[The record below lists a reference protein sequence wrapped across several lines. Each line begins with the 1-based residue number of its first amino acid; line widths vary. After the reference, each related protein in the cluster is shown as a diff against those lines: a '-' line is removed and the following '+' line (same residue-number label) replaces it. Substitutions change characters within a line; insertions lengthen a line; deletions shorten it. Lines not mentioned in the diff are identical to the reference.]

1 MSVIANRKIAIAN
14 QLQNV
19 LGFSAAATAG
29 IMGNIAVETGGSFDF
44 RQKQFGG
51 GPGRGLFQFEGGHL
65 KAYNEFLAR
74 NLLRDSMENQLKY
87 MSENI
92 NNGVGFDIGAGNRK
106 LLQDAFKNGGTVQV
120 ATLFSNLFERPSI
133 PRLDRRVSEAQ
144 NIFKALDP
152 NQPERLDEELDIDD
166 GNIISFEA
174 QAELYPQ
181 GGNPGTF
188 DQPHPKGIPAPKK
201 GETYTSSQYPFN
213 HVFETESGHITEFD
227 DSPFGKRI
235 LVEHAD
241 GSFEEIVT
249 TKSGHEKVVR
259 VEGDSYEIVAG
270 SKFISIGSSGRRK
283 DGQTPA
289 KDALVL
295 TVHGTMRHLVQGDYV
310 LEVEGD
316 YTQKIHGSMHTK
328 VGASGTGNML
338 EEIKGD
344 FSSRVEGKSGITIDK
359 TYNLTVGQDSIHT
372 VKGNAAHS
380 AQGNT
385 KIHSVGSSSLEG
397 VAAANLHGVL
407 GTSIKGGR
415 TTIGGATSVAIDA
428 PIVGLGSALT
438 SLSVQ
443 VGNVASQTLVTGLV
457 TNINGITTVFIDGA
471 FIHMNLFGAGVGNLL
486 APSGVF

>member
-1 MSVIANRKIAIAN
+1 MSIVSNRMIAVAN

-19 LGFSAAATAG
+19 HGLSAAAAAG
-29 IMGNIAVETGGSFDF
+29 IMGNISVETGGSFDF
-44 RQKQFGG
+44 LQTQFGG

-65 KAYNEFLAR
+65 KAYNEFLGK
-74 NLLRDSMENQLKY
+74 NLLRDSAENQIKY
-87 MSENI
+87 VMENI

-106 LLQDAFKNGGTVQV
+106 ILQDAFKNGGTEQV
-120 ATLFSNLFERPSI
+120 ATLFSNLFERPGI

-152 NQPERLDEELDIDD
+152 D
-166 GNIISFEA
+166 
-174 QAELYPQ
+174 QAETFEDVDATETPEAFEQQAERYPE
-181 GGNPGTF
+181 GGQPGTF

-344 FSSRVEGKSGITIDK
+344 FSSRVEGKSGITVDK

-407 GTSIKGGR
+407 GASIKGGR

-471 FIHMNLFGAGVGNLL
+471 LVHLNLFGAGVGNLL